1 MTGCVL
7 VLVTTGAAAEAER
20 IATTLVNE
28 RLAAC
33 VNILNPIRSIY
44 RWQGAISD
52 EQEWLLLIKAQAEDF
67 AALEARVKTL
77 HSYQV
82 PEIIA
87 LPIVAGS
94 EAYLH
99 WLRSETA
106 GRGDHP

>member
-1 MTGCVL
+1 MTGSIV
-7 VLVTTGAAAEAER
+7 VLVTTGGTAEAEQ

-33 VNILNPIRSIY
+33 VNILNPIRSFY
-44 RWQGAISD
+44 RWQGTLSD
-52 EQEWLLLIKAQAEDF
+52 DQECLLLIKARAEDF

-94 EAYLH
+94 DAYIH
-99 WLRSETA
+99 WLRSETT
-106 GRGDHP
+106 RQEELP